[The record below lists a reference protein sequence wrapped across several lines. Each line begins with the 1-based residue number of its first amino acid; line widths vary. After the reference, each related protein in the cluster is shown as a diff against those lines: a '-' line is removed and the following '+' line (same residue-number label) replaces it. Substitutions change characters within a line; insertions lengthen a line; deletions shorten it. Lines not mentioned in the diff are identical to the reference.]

1 MSESNSYRQIL
12 RSSSIMGSAQAISYL
27 VGLVR
32 VKIVALI
39 LGPAGVGLVGIY
51 TSAVAMVGSVS
62 SLGIGSS
69 GVREVSAADTRG
81 DPVHVARTIRILR
94 RASWAT
100 GLLGWLVTAALAVK
114 LSQWVA
120 GSPMHAL
127 PIAILGSTLL
137 LGAVSGGQLA
147 LLQGLRRIGDI
158 ARVSVWGVVLNSAL
172 AIGLYA
178 WLGKDGIVPVL
189 IASAAVTLALSYVFA
204 RRITLPDVQLTWR
217 DTVFGAVPLVRLG
230 VAFMWSAVLA
240 AALDLYVRSL
250 INRHLGLDATGIY
263 QAAWGLSGMFAA
275 FVLQAMG
282 ADFYPR
288 LTSVI
293 NDHAQARQAVNEQ
306 TEIGILL
313 AVPGLLATLAF
324 APLAI
329 AFFYSRAFAPAA
341 DVLVWMVIGVFG
353 RVVSWPMGFIMLALG
368 SGRWFVA
375 TESIFIAIQAALLY
389 WLVPEFGVVGA
400 GYAFA
405 LNYLLC
411 TVGMLWVGHRL
422 IGFRWSGEVVRLLA
436 GTTALVAAGLA
447 STLLVPTPWRWFVG
461 AGICM
466 AGTLIS
472 ARGLARRLGPEHRIS
487 SVLARIPGWRWIVGA

>member
-1 MSESNSYRQIL
+1 MSESSSYRQIL

-100 GLLGWLVTAALAVK
+100 GLLGWLVTATLAVK

-178 WLGKDGIVPVL
+178 WLG
-189 IASAAVTLALSYVFA
+189 
-204 RRITLPDVQLTWR
+204 
-217 DTVFGAVPLVRLG
+217 
-230 VAFMWSAVLA
+230 
-240 AALDLYVRSL
+240 
-250 INRHLGLDATGIY
+250 
-263 QAAWGLSGMFAA
+263 
-275 FVLQAMG
+275 
-282 ADFYPR
+282 
-288 LTSVI
+288 
-293 NDHAQARQAVNEQ
+293 
-306 TEIGILL
+306 
-313 AVPGLLATLAF
+313 
-324 APLAI
+324 
-329 AFFYSRAFAPAA
+329 
-341 DVLVWMVIGVFG
+341 
-353 RVVSWPMGFIMLALG
+353 
-368 SGRWFVA
+368 
-375 TESIFIAIQAALLY
+375 
-389 WLVPEFGVVGA
+389 
-400 GYAFA
+400 
-405 LNYLLC
+405 
-411 TVGMLWVGHRL
+411 
-422 IGFRWSGEVVRLLA
+422 
-436 GTTALVAAGLA
+436 
-447 STLLVPTPWRWFVG
+447 
-461 AGICM
+461 
-466 AGTLIS
+466 
-472 ARGLARRLGPEHRIS
+472 
-487 SVLARIPGWRWIVGA
+487 